1 MTRFEGD
8 WVGDPYAPS
17 SRFTRGATI
26 ALPVG
31 EELDIALSRA
41 GHDQAARR
49 REAVRAEIG
58 DWILE
63 GQPDLGKPETH
74 DTSVGTGAALWAV
87 VLEWAGQG
95 VVGGLAWVATVA
107 LARRLADT
115 LGRIRRREPNRILVS
130 AGTARLLAIKAVL
143 DAYEDAGPLG
153 TQSIE
158 LPSTMG
164 GRPPDVVAYSDED
177 EPWIVVLVDQAARWR
192 AM

>member
-58 DWILE
+58 DFRSPRARGPTE
-63 GQPDLGKPETH
+63 EMR
-74 DTSVGTGAALWAV
+74 DTS
-87 VLEWAGQG
+87 G
-95 VVGGLAWVATVA
+95 VC
-107 LARRLADT
+107 
-115 LGRIRRREPNRILVS
+115 GRLVS
-130 AGTARLLAIKAVL
+130 PRRTRSPAVERFPFAPRGQL
-143 DAYEDAGPLG
+143 V
-153 TQSIE
+153 E
-158 LPSTMG
+158 L
-164 GRPPDVVAYSDED
+164 
-177 EPWIVVLVDQAARWR
+177 VLSQLS
-192 AM
+192 

>member
-1 MTRFEGD
+1 
-8 WVGDPYAPS
+8 
-17 SRFTRGATI
+17 
-26 ALPVG
+26 
-31 EELDIALSRA
+31 
-41 GHDQAARR
+41 
-49 REAVRAEIG
+49 
-58 DWILE
+58 
-63 GQPDLGKPETH
+63 
-74 DTSVGTGAALWAV
+74 VGTGAALWAV

-95 VVGGLAWVATVA
+95 VVGGLAWVGTVA

>member
-58 DWILE
+58 DWILV
-63 GQPDLGKPETH
+63 GQPDLGKPERMTPQ
-74 DTSVGTGAALWAV
+74 WARE
-87 VLEWAGQG
+87 LRCGQ
-95 VVGGLAWVATVA
+95 W
-107 LARRLADT
+107 
-115 LGRIRRREPNRILVS
+115 S
-130 AGTARLLAIKAVL
+130 WS
-143 DAYEDAGPLG
+143 GPDK
-153 TQSIE
+153 E
-158 LPSTMG
+158 
-164 GRPPDVVAYSDED
+164 
-177 EPWIVVLVDQAARWR
+177 
-192 AM
+192 